1 MSLRPDPARA
11 ARTRPPD
18 MIAEMIVLVGGVAG
32 SGKTTVGAVLA
43 GRLHWPFAD
52 ADAFH
57 PAANIA
63 KMRSGVPLTDS
74 DREPWLAAITAW
86 MDERIAAGEPA
97 VAGCSA
103 LKRTFRGQLLAGR
116 PAAWLAFLEISRE
129 LAHARLAARHGH
141 FFTVRLLDSQFAEL
155 EPPQPEQRLLVFDAA
170 RPPDQLAE
178 EIVERL
184 GLVADPAAAT
194 QRRGGGCPA
203 GPPSL
208 IPANLGT
215 PRRAAAPRRPGPDP
229 DSRPG
234 PGGGPASPAAAR
246 AFAS

>member
-63 KMRSGVPLTDS
+63 KMRSGVPLTNS

-155 EPPQPEQRLLVFDAA
+155 EPPEHEPRVLVLGAA

-178 EIVERL
+178 DIIERL
-184 GLVADPAAAT
+184 GLAAAPAAAA
-194 QRRGGGCPA
+194 QEPEGE
-203 GPPSL
+203 
-208 IPANLGT
+208 
-215 PRRAAAPRRPGPDP
+215 
-229 DSRPG
+229 
-234 PGGGPASPAAAR
+234 
-246 AFAS
+246 